1 MFVSLDDK
9 EQRILISV
17 SQCPAFVRNV
27 YWIQTSVSLSRRR
40 HQNQGVVGH
49 TTLAQT
55 LNRRQESCQVWIPPF
70 QSQRLFKL
78 ISNGNRTRPNTF
90 VLIIPNSSILWDLSH
105 SKWNQFVCYV
115 HGEIMLWEGTGC
127 SSVWWKYS
135 SGNWGLP
142 KGFVCSMTWTG
153 YSQWLWGEGASRG
166 RGEHRRREWDLAC
179 GWESLG
185 SSSCL
190 KRKEEGSCLG
200 EQSTPTLWVT
210 WEVQVNAWNGREVTT
225 TRKDQRY
232 ESPHL
237 ENPLSKQLFISA
249 QSLEEQTEE
258 CFAWLCIPVY
268 WGEKK
273 SPLLFCLQF
282 IILMYFLMASLQA
295 EQRCSVELGALLQ
308 LHYYLEAAYIHQ
320 LKPEENVGSKSKRER
335 ELIV

>member
-1 MFVSLDDK
+1 M
-9 EQRILISV
+9 
-17 SQCPAFVRNV
+17 
-27 YWIQTSVSLSRRR
+27 
-40 HQNQGVVGH
+40 
-49 TTLAQT
+49 
-55 LNRRQESCQVWIPPF
+55 
-70 QSQRLFKL
+70 
-78 ISNGNRTRPNTF
+78 
-90 VLIIPNSSILWDLSH
+90 
-105 SKWNQFVCYV
+105 
-115 HGEIMLWEGTGC
+115 
-127 SSVWWKYS
+127 
-135 SGNWGLP
+135 
-142 KGFVCSMTWTG
+142 
-153 YSQWLWGEGASRG
+153 
-166 RGEHRRREWDLAC
+166 AC
-179 GWESLG
+179 GWESPD

-268 WGEKK
+268 WGRKK